1 MVWTTVKVALG
12 AGLVALTVVLLT
24 GGIFACLLGNY
35 LQEDVI
41 PNADFNVEDFALDRS
56 SFIYFLDSQ
65 NNIQKMQQIYADIDR
80 VWVSYEDIPKDL
92 IHAAVAIEDKRF
104 FQHQGVDWLTTTKAC
119 INMFLGGG
127 STFGGSTI
135 TQHPHQNPPSEEGGP
150 PPPGVLDI
158 LPPQLQEPLPQG
170 YPPQPP
176 PHPHRPRQGLSPASA
191 PARMCPTSPRLS
203 APASSAS
210 PTTPPCMT
218 PTSAWSGTGSA
229 SSLCCLRCRSRAICP
244 EEEYQAAVDQDMIFT
259 SVSLSDELFTCTN
272 CGFQG
277 NRNLL

>member
-1 MVWTTVKVALG
+1 MEKKKFFWQRKKDYYEFPLGLRILGGIWSVVWTTVKVALG

-135 TQHPHQNPPSEEGGP
+135 TQQLIKNATQYDD
-150 PPPGVLDI
+150 VTVKRKI
-158 LPPQLQEPLPQG
+158 L
-170 YPPQPP
+170 
-176 PHPHRPRQGLSPASA
+176 
-191 PARMCPTSPRLS
+191 
-203 APASSAS
+203 
-210 PTTPPCMT
+210 
-218 PTSAWSGTGSA
+218 
-229 SSLCCLRCRSRAICP
+229 
-244 EEEYQAAVDQDMIFT
+244 
-259 SVSLSDELFTCTN
+259 
-272 CGFQG
+272 
-277 NRNLL
+277 